1 MQSRLIGLIL
11 LLSPFLNIK
20 TQNLEERLRLNVSES
35 TVIDIDN
42 LGNIYNIS
50 REGKIVKRDFKG
62 RVIQVNSPTK
72 YGSAN
77 LIEAKDPLKPLLFY
91 KDYGRI
97 QILDQKLSIKSEID
111 LNSLGVFNAASIAYS
126 SENNYWVYDLDQ
138 QQLKKYSQQFKL
150 ISESMDL
157 RQILDKEL
165 SPIQIQEANNA
176 IYVLD
181 AENGIYI
188 FDQFGKFEKR
198 IPFND
203 CKYFHVDGDLI
214 YYIDN
219 SFFHI
224 YHQKSLQSVNLLLNE
239 LNKNSLI
246 SIQGKRLI
254 LLNKNKLVLY
264 QIVL

>member
-1 MQSRLIGLIL
+1 
-11 LLSPFLNIK
+11 
-20 TQNLEERLRLNVSES
+20 
-35 TVIDIDN
+35 
-42 LGNIYNIS
+42 
-50 REGKIVKRDFKG
+50 
-62 RVIQVNSPTK
+62 
-72 YGSAN
+72 
-77 LIEAKDPLKPLLFY
+77 
-91 KDYGRI
+91 
-97 QILDQKLSIKSEID
+97 
-111 LNSLGVFNAASIAYS
+111 
-126 SENNYWVYDLDQ
+126 
-138 QQLKKYSQQFKL
+138 
-150 ISESMDL
+150 MDL

>member
-1 MQSRLIGLIL
+1 MQFRLIGLII

-20 TQNLEERLRLNVSES
+20 TQDLEERLRLNVSES
-35 TVIDIDN
+35 IVIDIDN
-42 LGNIYNIS
+42 HGNIYNIN
-50 REGKIVKRDFKG
+50 RKGKIIKRDFKG

-72 YGSAN
+72 YGRAN

-111 LNSLGVFNAASIAYS
+111 LNTIGVFNAASIAYS
-126 SENNYWVYDLDQ
+126 SENNYWIFDLDQ

-157 RQILDKEL
+157 RQILENEL

-181 AENGIYI
+181 AKNGIYI

-198 IPFND
+198 IPFKD

-214 YYIDN
+214 YHIDN
-219 SFFHI
+219 NVFHI
-224 YHQKSLQSVNLLLNE
+224 YHQKSLKSVDLILNE
-239 LNKNSLI
+239 LNENSLI

-254 LLNKNKLVLY
+254 LLNKNQLVLY